1 MRFQRITQTITLILF
16 LGLFLLA
23 ATPFPEG
30 LGVDLF
36 LRLDPLVAL
45 GTVLAARDFQVF
57 LLPGFIL
64 LASALLFGRV
74 FCGHICPMGTTLD
87 VLERTAKTSRKSTTK
102 TNSREA
108 SGAYRAWKHLCLL
121 VILAGAVG
129 GVSLVFVGS
138 PLSLVT
144 RFYALVLHPLA
155 LLLLDT
161 GLGAVSPLVSHTRL
175 ADLAY
180 VQVDQRVF
188 ATGAFVAAFFVAMTA
203 LAHVQPRFWCRNLC
217 PTGALF
223 GLCSRAP
230 RVRRTVN
237 DSCTRCGRCIRE
249 CPTAA
254 ISEDPTRTDH
264 AECIVCLHCV
274 SICPESAISFGTGR
288 IVAEKP
294 AAKVD
299 LSRRRVVLAMGSG
312 LATAGLIRTGIHQ
325 PIPKVRD
332 RPLRDGE
339 LIRPPGAVPEA
350 AFLERCIR
358 CGECM
363 KACPTNTLQPIWLM
377 AGLEG
382 IFSPIILPRLG
393 PCAVGCNVCG
403 QVCPTGAIRNLP
415 LIEKRHAKV
424 GTAWIARERC
434 LVWEQ
439 DKKCLVCDEVC
450 PYGAVAFRPVEGK
463 KNAVPFVI
471 GTKCT
476 GCGWCESKC
485 PVDGPSA
492 IRVGIAGEIRLDRG
506 SYTEKAREYGFEF
519 KIKETPPGGV
529 APGTFDAPES
539 APGIVP
545 GERAPQASDAELP
558 PGIILK

>member
-1 MRFQRITQTITLILF
+1 MRFQRITQTVTLILF

-23 ATPFPEG
+23 ASPFPDG

-36 LRLDPLVAL
+36 LRLDPLVDL
-45 GTVLAARDFQVF
+45 GTVVAARDFQVF

-64 LASALLFGRV
+64 LASAFLFGRV

-87 VLERTAKTSRKSTTK
+87 VLERTAKTSRKSPTK

-108 SGAYRAWKHLCLL
+108 AGDYRAWKYLCLL
-121 VILAGAVG
+121 VILAGAAG

-144 RFYALVLHPLA
+144 RFYALVVHPVALA
-155 LLLLDT
+155 LLDAALAL
-161 GLGAVSPLVSHTRL
+161 VSPLASHTRFAEL
-175 ADLAY
+175 AH

-203 LAHVQPRFWCRNLC
+203 LAYVQPRFWCRNLC

-223 GLCSRAP
+223 GLCSRSP
-230 RVRRTVN
+230 RVRRKVN
-237 DSCTRCGRCIRE
+237 DSCTGCGRCIRG

-254 ISEDPTRTDH
+254 ISEDPTQTDH
-264 AECIVCLHCV
+264 AECIVCLRCV
-274 SICPESAISFGTGR
+274 SVCPEAAVSFGTIRG
-288 IVAEKP
+288 AAAKP
-294 AAKVD
+294 AAKID
-299 LSRRRVVLAMGSG
+299 LSRRRLFLAMGSG

-325 PIPKVRD
+325 PVPKIRD

-339 LIRPPGAVPEA
+339 LIRPPGALPEA

-363 KACPTNTLQPIWLM
+363 KACPTNTLQPIWLK

-382 IFSPIILPRLG
+382 IFSPIMLPRLG

-424 GTAWIARERC
+424 GTAWIARETC

-463 KNAVPFVI
+463 MNAVPFVT

-476 GCGWCESKC
+476 GCGWCECKC
-485 PVDGPSA
+485 PVEGTSA
-492 IRVGIAGEIRLDRG
+492 IRVGIAGEIRLNRG
-506 SYTEKAREYGFEF
+506 SYVEKSREYGFVF
-519 KIKETPPGGV
+519 KIKETGPGGL
-529 APGTFDAPES
+529 APGTFDAPDS
-539 APGIVP
+539 APAEGP
-545 GERAPQASDAELP
+545 GRQGSPASGTGLP